1 MQTPKVIQD
10 AIVNNGAILEG
21 TVVSV
26 EESCLPC
33 GLWISRNNLFVADS
47 SDDGGLM
54 QIELSNNRRTILL
67 SNGSPN
73 CQRIHGVAAKENGG
87 IVFTD
92 RDARKVCLWHEG
104 HVSCVAGSGARS
116 SKDGSSKSSSFEQ
129 PTAVCMEGNAIYVAN
144 TYAYV
149 LCVVTPISSLSLY
162 LKQTDTVCKTFSIHL
177 PGVLPNI
184 CTISQAIEAFREV
197 SSLLQSWEREAA
209 ESLGRMGTVQGP

>member
-129 PTAVCMEGNAIYVAN
+129 PTAVCMEGNAIYVVN

-149 LCVVTPISSLSLY
+149 LLLLSHHFL
-162 LKQTDTVCKTFSIHL
+162 CI
-177 PGVLPNI
+177 
-184 CTISQAIEAFREV
+184 
-197 SSLLQSWEREAA
+197 
-209 ESLGRMGTVQGP
+209 